1 LLFAWLGAALV
12 SSTSAAA
19 VESSGFTLETGSPD
33 ALCPDLEMTRELVA
47 RRLGALVVEGRKG
60 WRARYTIGHA
70 PSGNP
75 RDFVRLELFSPEGG
89 VELRRD
95 LPIEGDSCRTMAEV
109 IALVLDRY
117 FRGLG
122 ADGHEPTKHAEAP
135 VTAPPSSRAAPLPAP
150 PPPTPPPEVMP
161 VRQRLRVSAEYAVTL
176 PVAQPWLGLRA
187 SAAVRSDL
195 EVALGLRLGLTPL
208 QERAPG
214 GASVEASA
222 IGARSSVA
230 WRLTLPPGSFHLGP
244 AVSLVVDHATTQGL
258 VRQNDRTRARWAG
271 GLDGG
276 FVAPLGRALFVEA
289 SISVNLLLGAGQ
301 FFVADREV
309 LSPHR
314 LTLDWSLGLGYA
326 WGR

>member
-12 SSTSAAA
+12 WSTSAAA

-33 ALCPDLEMTRELVA
+33 ALCPDLVMTRELVA

-70 PSGNP
+70 PSGSP

-122 ADGHEPTKHAEAP
+122 ADDHGPPEHAEAP
-135 VTAPPSSRAAPLPAP
+135 VTAPPSSPPERLPAP
-150 PPPTPPPEVMP
+150 PPPAPAPEVILI
-161 VRQRLRVSAEYAVTL
+161 RQRLRLSAEYAVTL
-176 PVAQPWLGLRA
+176 PVAQPWVGLRA
-187 SAAVRSDL
+187 SAVVHSDL

-214 GASVEASA
+214 GARVEASA
-222 IGARSSVA
+222 IGARSSIA

-244 AVSLVVDHATTQGL
+244 AVSLVFDHATTQGL
-258 VRQNDRTRARWAG
+258 VRQTDRTRVRWTG

-276 FVAPLGRALFVEA
+276 FVAPLSRALFVEA

-301 FFVADREV
+301 LFVADREV
-309 LSPHR
+309 LSPRR

-326 WGR
+326 WDR